1 MTHEEVQKGLEC
13 CLAPLP
19 KCNDCPMKP
28 YAKCTH
34 VLKHGALIHMREM
47 EEQIMLFKIQIRGDC
62 GVCKHVG
69 VHIGKE
75 PCKSCVLKEDHPA
88 WEYIGFPEVNKK

>member
-28 YAKCTH
+28 YANCTH

-47 EEQIMLFKIQIRGDC
+47 EEQIMLFKIQMHGDC
-62 GVCKHVG
+62 GVCKHEKVEFG
-69 VHIGKE
+69 HE
-75 PCKSCVLKEDHPA
+75 PCDSCIDNPKRPS
-88 WEYIGFPEVNKK
+88 WEYKGLPEVKKK